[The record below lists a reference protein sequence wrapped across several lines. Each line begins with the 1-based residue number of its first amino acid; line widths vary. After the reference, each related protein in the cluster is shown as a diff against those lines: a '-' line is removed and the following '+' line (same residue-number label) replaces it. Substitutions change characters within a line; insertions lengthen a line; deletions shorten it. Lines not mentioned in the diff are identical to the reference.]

1 MDIEKRLVADMGVV
15 GGEEMDWEFGI
26 SRGKLLYIGWI
37 NSEVRVHSNLC
48 YMTNTMWSTS
58 NCCPH
63 IFCSKYLVMATHIAV
78 SETHIFRKLE
88 GLSYFYWSAAFVTE
102 AKYTCNQKTNK
113 PSKLWGFSTTLSD
126 KLMHS
131 TTIWIVFK
139 YEGDINKSSGKASH
153 TTSGTKNLSSDNIH
167 TAVWSIIK
175 KSPRT
180 AFLQSEGW
188 ADFEKTV

>member
-1 MDIEKRLVADMGVV
+1 
-15 GGEEMDWEFGI
+15 
-26 SRGKLLYIGWI
+26 
-37 NSEVRVHSNLC
+37 
-48 YMTNTMWSTS
+48 
-58 NCCPH
+58 
-63 IFCSKYLVMATHIAV
+63 MATHIAV
-78 SETHIFRKLE
+78 SETHIFGKLE
-88 GLSYFYWSAAFVTE
+88 GLSYVYSSTAFVTE
-102 AKYTCNQKTNK
+102 AKYTCNQKANR

-126 KLMHS
+126 RLMHS

-139 YEGDINKSSGKASH
+139 YKGDINKSSGKANH

-167 TAVWSIIK
+167 TRSIIK